1 MLLAIVQ
8 RVDDQLT
15 GRLAEL
21 AVRFGAGVQP
31 GQTLIVNSQIES
43 APLARA
49 IAGVAYQAGARH
61 VEVSYSDAWVRRAR
75 IEHGVDEAIGYAP
88 PWQVDRIH
96 AIGAERVALISLEAA
111 LDPAAT
117 EGLDPARLGADQSPV
132 REAYLRLV
140 VERLINWCIIAC
152 PTPPWAAQVH
162 PDLPADEALA
172 RLSREIAHMC
182 RLDDADPV
190 AAWKQRFDRLAEV
203 GEWMTAQRFDAIHLR
218 GEGTD
223 LTVGLFPSSRWLS
236 AEFETAN
243 GLVHHPN
250 LPTEELFTTPDP
262 ARTQGV
268 VRSTKPLDIDGTL
281 ITGLNVEFDGGRAV
295 RIDADTNAE
304 LLRSR
309 AGRDDGAARLGELAL
324 VDGEGRIGALDT
336 VFYSTLIDENAA
348 SHIALGS
355 GLTHA
360 VGEDEEQS
368 RVNESSIHIDFMIG
382 SPEVDVDGVHAD
394 RRRVPVL
401 RGGRWQI

>member
-1 MLLAIVQ
+1 MVQ
-8 RVDDQLT
+8 AVDDQLT

-31 GQTLIVNSQIES
+31 EQILVVNSQIES
-43 APLARA
+43 APLVRA
-49 IAGVAYQAGARH
+49 IAAAAYQAGARH
-61 VEVSYSDAWVRRAR
+61 VEVSYSDPWVRRAR
-75 IEHGVDEAIGYAP
+75 IEHGADEAIGYAP

-96 AIGAERVALISLEAA
+96 AQGAEGVAVISLESAV
-111 LDPAAT
+111 DPAAT
-117 EGLDPARLGADQSPV
+117 DGLDPARVGADQSPV

-140 VERLINWCIIAC
+140 MERLVNWCIIAS
-152 PTPPWAAQVH
+152 PTQTWADKVH
-162 PDLPADEALA
+162 PDLPPGEALERFSA
-172 RLSREIAHMC
+172 EIAHMC
-182 RLDDADPV
+182 RLDEQDPV
-190 AAWKQRFDRLAEV
+190 AAWQRRFDRLAEV
-203 GEWMTAQRFDAIHLR
+203 GEWMTAQQFDAIHLR

-223 LTVGLFPSSRWLS
+223 LTVGLFPSSQWLS
-236 AEFETAN
+236 AEFQTAR

-281 ITGLNVEFDGGRAV
+281 ITGLVVEFDGGRAV
-295 RIDADTNAE
+295 RIDAEANAE

-348 SHIALGS
+348 SHIALGG
-355 GLTHA
+355 GLPHA
-360 VGEDEEQS
+360 VAGEEE
-368 RVNESSIHIDFMIG
+368 RALVNQSSIHIDFMIG

-394 RRRVPVL
+394 GRRVPVL
-401 RGGRWQI
+401 RGGQWQN